1 MYSYT
6 YDKETGGILLNS
18 SPNGFS
24 KEPRPVYAP
33 ELDVLGFD
41 KYWKYDK
48 QTDRP
53 YMWAESN
60 YYWYRGNLVAMLKG
74 GNLYTAPEILLA
86 YACNEYRETPNSKAT
101 QKILC
106 ESPDK
111 KPSFIDKKGN
121 VFSIVNPEPNG
132 NSLRPVDVAAMVEAN
147 REMLEIIEQTTVKKI
162 LAIYTKYKNK
172 LDCFHVAF
180 SGGKDSCVLLDLVK
194 KALPKGSFVVVFGD
208 TGMEFPDTYEVIRK
222 TEQECLK
229 DKIPFYV
236 AKSHLNPKESW
247 ELFGPPSRTL
257 RWCCSVHKSAPQT
270 LKLREVTG
278 KDDFIGLDFVGVRA
292 QESVARSTYKYE
304 NYGAKQKGQFSHNS
318 ILEWTSAEI
327 WLYIYANDV
336 LINET
341 YKKGNSRAGCLFC
354 PMSGGTSDY
363 LRRASYPKEI
373 DSYVNLIKNTYDEDK
388 RKKSNIKSYIL
399 NGGWNARKNGRELL
413 NNTFRCIEKTT
424 NGILTITITAPD
436 SDWMEWI
443 KTLGDL
449 HGENGDYYI
458 QFDGECRRFSV
469 KATKN
474 GYIVTIPE
482 AVLKERPAF
491 GKIFRQVFRKASYC
505 KGCRVCETNCRNG
518 CISFVNGKV
527 RINNCIRCHECHAI
541 NSGCLLFHSLRH
553 PQGGGKPMKSLNSFA
568 DHAPKPEWLRSFFE
582 LKDAFF
588 SEHTLGPM
596 MFDMFRRFLRDA
608 SLSEKNHF
616 TPFAELISQIGWET
630 DTAQGL
636 ILINLVA
643 ENPQVEWYVI
653 NLDVGRAYARPV
665 VEDMLTAVDVKPK
678 DARSITKSYKRLVE
692 TPLGTSL
699 NWGFVTEDGELVR
712 TKCSVSDPRVVL
724 YGLFKFAEKCN
735 DYKEFT
741 LATLLNDNIDR
752 DGISPTRIFGLDRDE
767 MTPILLGLSAKYP
780 EFITASFTHDLE
792 KITLAEDKSSQDV
805 LDLFKEDAANGQ

>member
-6 YDKETGGILLNS
+6 YDKKTGGILLNS
-18 SPNGFS
+18 SPTGFS

-48 QTDRP
+48 QTDCP
-53 YMWAESN
+53 YMWAEAN
-60 YYWYRGNLVAMLKG
+60 RYYYRGTLVAKLKG
-74 GNLYTAPEILLA
+74 GNIYTAPEIIIPKG
-86 YACNEYRETPNSKAT
+86 E
-101 QKILC
+101 
-106 ESPDK
+106 DG
-111 KPSFIDKKGN
+111 KP
-121 VFSIVNPEPNG
+121 VMPEPEG
-132 NSLRPVDVAAMVEAN
+132 FLLRPVDTGAMVEAN
-147 REMLEIIEQTTVKKI
+147 REMLEIIEQSTVKKI
-162 LAIYTKYKNK
+162 LAIYEKYKK
-172 LDCFHVAF
+172 RVDLFHVAF

-208 TGMEFPDTYEVIRK
+208 TGMEFPDTYEVIK
-222 TEQECLK
+222 KAKQQCAEDE
-229 DKIPFYV
+229 IPFYI
-236 AKSHLNPKESW
+236 AKSHLTPKESW
-247 ELFGPPSRTL
+247 ELFGPPSRVL

-278 KDDFIGLDFVGVRA
+278 KNDFIGLDFVGVRA

-304 NYGAKQKGQFSHNS
+304 NYGKKQKGQYSHNS

-336 LINET
+336 LINES
-341 YKKGNSRAGCLFC
+341 YKKGNGRAGCLFC
-354 PMSGGTSDY
+354 PMSGGTSDF
-363 LRRASYPKEI
+363 LRRMSYPTEI
-373 DSYVNLIKNTYDEDK
+373 DSYVDLIKDTYDGGK
-388 RKKSNIKSYIL
+388 RKKSKTESYIL
-399 NGGWNARKNGRELL
+399 KGGWNARKNGRELS
-413 NNTFRCIEKTT
+413 NNTFRCTEKIVK
-424 NGILTITITAPD
+424 GILTITVIDPD
-436 SDWMEWI
+436 SDWLEWI

-449 HGENGDYYI
+449 HGGNGEYFV
-458 QFDGECRRFSV
+458 QFEGEHIRFSV
-469 KATKN
+469 KAKKN
-474 GYIVTIPE
+474 GYIVTIPK
-482 AVLKERPAF
+482 AVLKERPSF
-491 GKIFRQVFRKASYC
+491 GKMFRQVFRKASYC

-518 CISFVNGKV
+518 SISFDNGKV
-527 RINNCIRCHECHAI
+527 KISNCIRCHECHAI
-541 NSGCLLFHSLRH
+541 DSGCLLFHSLRH
-553 PQGGGKPMKSLNSFA
+553 PQGGGKSMKSLNSFA

-582 LKDAFF
+582 LKEAFF

-608 SLSEKNHF
+608 SLNEKNHF
-616 TPFAELISQIGWET
+616 TLFAELISQIDWET

-636 ILINLVA
+636 ILVNLVA
-643 ENPQVEWYVI
+643 ENPQIKWYVK
-653 NLDVGRAYARPV
+653 NFDVSKTYARQI

-678 DARSITKSYKRLVE
+678 DAKSIYKSYKRLVE

-699 NWGFVTEDGELVR
+699 HWGFVTDEGDLVR

-741 LATLLNDNIDR
+741 LATLLNDSIDR
-752 DGISPTRIFGLDRDE
+752 DGISPTRIFGLDRDD
-767 MTPILLGLSAKYP
+767 MTQLLLGLSAKYP

-805 LDLFKEDAANGQ
+805 LDLFKGDAANGK